1 MGFHKC
7 NKNWAPSMFKLDGDA
22 PADGEAVVKPFDPN
36 NDQQVEKS
44 VDLDSMEQTLKLVHD
59 FKAEKDS
66 AW

>member
-1 MGFHKC
+1 
-7 NKNWAPSMFKLDGDA
+7 MFKLDGDA